1 MAVTVLLADRRAL
14 MREGLRA
21 ILSVDRDMEVLGE
34 ADSGQAAVRIC
45 LARVPD
51 VLVIDAGMDDP
62 DSAEATRRI
71 LQQHPGIRVLAIG
84 RNGDRVLEML
94 RAGAAGYVLKANVY
108 PELRRAIGALRRGQ
122 SYFCPASAQSIAEA
136 IRNSGHLGRRAK
148 ATPRLGARERQVLQ
162 LLAQGLSAPQVAE
175 TLQIASTT
183 AETHR
188 RNIMRKLD
196 VHNVVEL
203 TRYAIRAGLTS
214 VDG

>member
-34 ADSGQAAVRIC
+34 ADSGQAAVRLC
-45 LARVPD
+45 VARAPD
-51 VLVIDAGMDDP
+51 VLVIEASMDDL

-71 LQQHPGIRVLAIG
+71 LHRQPGIRVLALG
-84 RNGDRVLEML
+84 RNGGRVLEML

-108 PELRRAIGALRRGQ
+108 PELRRAIGALQRGQ
-122 SYFCPASAQSIAEA
+122 SYFCPGSAQAIAEI
-136 IRNSGHLGRRAK
+136 IRDSGHRGGDDTA
-148 ATPRLGARERQVLQ
+148 APRLGARERQVLQ

-188 RNIMRKLD
+188 RNIMRKLG

-203 TRYAIRAGLTS
+203 TRYAIRTGLTS